1 MWYAGHQAPRHKAR
15 YDAVIIGSGVGGSMA
30 AHALV
35 HAGLEVLM
43 IERGPRVTR
52 SPDNWS
58 PESALDLSPY
68 YSMDTHYKVR
78 GDDRARVGDLLQ
90 AAGLPLRGFPADT
103 PVVLVAQDEGRVVG
117 GVALERWADALLL
130 RSLVVDPSFRG
141 RGLGLALTVA
151 AMARGRASGA
161 ASISLLTE
169 TAEAF
174 FIRMG
179 FRRVAREDLP
189 ESLGRSE
196 ELRGACPES
205 AAVLTLPLGEP
216 DGG

>member
-1 MWYAGHQAPRHKAR
+1 MVEAGAEVRVVHRHPEAWGVIPVFQRLTGGRDDRATALRLATLPCLGKGAR
-15 YDAVIIGSGVGGSMA
+15 TAFQDQTGLRATVGEADA
-30 AHALV
+30 
-35 HAGLEVLM
+35 
-43 IERGPRVTR
+43 
-52 SPDNWS
+52 
-58 PESALDLSPY
+58 
-68 YSMDTHYKVR
+68 
-78 GDDRARVGDLLQ
+78 DDRARVGDLLQ

-174 FIRMG
+174 FIRTG

-189 ESLGRSE
+189 ESLI
-196 ELRGACPES
+196 
-205 AAVLTLPLGEP
+205 
-216 DGG
+216 